1 MHHLPFSVVLRL
13 RTQHLSLGE
22 MTGQVSDEVLR
33 QEVNPGKWSA
43 LDNVA
48 HLAVF
53 QPIFQR
59 RLQRVADE
67 EVPLF
72 EPYIWQE
79 DALFAEFRG
88 LSNRELLARYRHDR
102 EAFVRFV
109 EGLKEGDFKRQ
120 GRHQAYGN
128 LNAAQLVEMFLLH
141 ESHHLFTIFKLL
153 NFGK

>member
-1 MHHLPFSVVLRL
+1 
-13 RTQHLSLGE
+13 
-22 MTGQVSDEVLR
+22 MTDNIPDEVLR

-43 LDNVA
+43 LDNIA

-72 EPYIWQE
+72 EPYTWQE
-79 DALFAEFRG
+79 DELFAQYRQ
-88 LSNRELLARYRHDR
+88 LSNRELLAQYRHDR
-102 EAFVRFV
+102 EAFIRFV
-109 EGLKEGDFKRQ
+109 EGLKEGDFRRAGAPSGVRK
-120 GRHQAYGN
+120 

-153 NFGK
+153 NFNK